1 MSIQYSNS
9 TIVNATLDTSI
20 YSNSI
25 LSTTESA
32 LASALNDF
40 KNKLVSAGW
49 TAVLKPTGINISY
62 AGLPTAAQNT
72 TIAGVTYTYRSALSA
87 ATTLSAAITT
97 VVTTSV
103 SVTLGTNIPN
113 GSFIAIDSETMYV
126 SSGGGTSTL
135 NVIRGVCGTTPA
147 THLISATV
155 TIGCEVLIGAS
166 AAATASNM
174 TAAITAGAGV
184 GTVYSTGTPAHPL
197 VTAYYTAAGSW
208 VNVYTKDNGTQTVG
222 KFTST
227 NTGTNVTLS
236 GYSITT
242 VSHSGGW
249 MLYPTR
255 TPVGLHGKI
264 TIFDPNTA
272 ATAGNYGTLAAQPM
286 SADGAVNPATST
298 SGLTISITTGGVFTA
313 SSTTQGVAVT
323 ALRVGQEI
331 LVATTP
337 PQSFTVASI
346 TGTTT
351 GTVSVNPPVAIS
363 SIAYSVNG
371 VVSTYTFVVNDNS
384 GTSGNQIKLLAGKYQ
399 YLLYQPGTYLNSMF
413 FSIPWISSNDS
424 PYKITNMVA
433 SPVTG
438 TRFTTD
444 IAHGLASGD
453 SVFITEAKIGGV
465 YTYFCT
471 NSILT
476 VTAIDSTTFDITSII
491 YPGGTY
497 SYSST
502 NYAIMTPVLPTIKTK
517 IARAMIATSM
527 YYIYGGPGGG
537 NKSIRSPY
545 AGGNRGETEYLIFN
559 INSVF
564 QVAGNAASN
573 LLFYTPLSQTG
584 AIYPTINGSYVF
596 SEPLFLLNSS
606 PAAAGAWSLIGQL
619 WDCFIAQRNASLD
632 SQVIFDSK
640 VWQNFANGT
649 SVAGSIWFVAA

>member
-1 MSIQYSNS
+1 VTGVQ
-9 TIVNATLDTSI
+9 TC
-20 YSNSI
+20 
-25 LSTTESA
+25 A
-32 LASALNDF
+32 L
-40 KNKLVSAGW
+40 
-49 TAVLKPTGINISY
+49 PIS
-62 AGLPTAAQNT
+62 
-72 TIAGVTYTYRSALSA
+72 
-87 ATTLSAAITT
+87 T
-97 VVTTSV
+97 VVTASI

-184 GTVYSTGTPAHPL
+184 GTVYSTGTPAHPS

-236 GYSITT
+236 GYSNTT
-242 VSHSGGW
+242 VSHHGGW
-249 MLYPTR
+249 TLYPTR

-264 TIFDPNTA
+264 VIFDPNTA

-286 SADGAVNPATST
+286 SADGAVNPATTS

-313 SSTTQGVAVT
+313 SATTQTTGTT

-346 TGTTT
+346 TSTTT
-351 GTVSVNPPVAIS
+351 GTVSVNPPGAIS

-371 VVSTYTFVVNDNS
+371 VASTYSFVVNDNS
-384 GTSGNQIKLLAGKYQ
+384 GTSGNQLKLLAGKYQ
-399 YLLYQPGTYLNSMF
+399 YLLYQPGSISNSMI

-424 PYKITNMVA
+424 PYKITTMVA

-453 SVFITEAKIGGV
+453 GVFITEAKIGGV

-471 NSILT
+471 NSTLT
-476 VTAIDSTTFDITSII
+476 VTAIDSTTFDITSVI
-491 YPGGTY
+491 YPSGTY

-517 IARAMIATSM
+517 ISRAMVVATM
-527 YYIYGGPGGG
+527 TTANYKP
-537 NKSIRSPY
+537 IRSPY
-545 AGGNRGETEYLIFN
+545 SVVNSRETEYYLFN
-559 INSVF
+559 VF
-564 QVAGNAASN
+564 SISQNTTGSPGNIQ
-573 LLFYTPLSQTG
+573 FYTPLASSG
-584 AIYPTINGSYVF
+584 SIYPTINGSYVF
-596 SEPLFLLNSS
+596 SEPLFMLNSLGS
-606 PAAAGAWSLIGQL
+606 AAGTWSLIGQF

-640 VWQNFANGT
+640 VWQNFASGT
-649 SVAGSIWFVAA
+649 TATGSIWFVAA